1 MARRNSDYFNA
12 DGLLNASLIFEDED
26 QQQPTTVQQKPTAI
40 LTVEDNS
47 LDKLAKRA

>member
-12 DGLLNASLIFEDED
+12 DGLLNASLIFEDDD
-26 QQQPTTVQQKPTAI
+26 QQPSTVQQKSTAI
-40 LTVEDNS
+40 PSVEDNS